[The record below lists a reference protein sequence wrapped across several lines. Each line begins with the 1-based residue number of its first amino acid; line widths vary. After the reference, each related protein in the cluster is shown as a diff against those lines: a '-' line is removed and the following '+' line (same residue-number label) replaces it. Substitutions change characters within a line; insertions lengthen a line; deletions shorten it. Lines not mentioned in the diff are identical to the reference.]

1 MKNKHMNL
9 FFPQWQGAGKT
20 KELLKGANEIKER
33 YLSYYKLVEVP
44 VEGSDIDEVKNNILG
59 YDIIL
64 QQLQNANQIVMNE
77 EPDSIFTVGGGCDVE
92 LISVSYL
99 NNKLKGDLT
108 LLWIDAHGDLNTPE
122 SSPSKLFHGMP
133 LRSLLGDG
141 DAEIIKT
148 TFSKLTTSQILLLGQ
163 RDLDEPEKDFINEH
177 KIDFLSVEEINS
189 SVNNVVKA
197 VKSKLSNNLYI
208 HVDLDVLDIDEFP
221 YVMVPAPGGLKFQ
234 VLLELL
240 KQLKDNFNI
249 AGLSLLEY
257 ASSDERELK
266 IISEIIKMGVDL

>member
-9 FFPQWQGAGKT
+9 LFPQWQGAGKT
-20 KELLKGANEIKER
+20 KELLKGANEIKKR
-33 YLSYYKLVEVP
+33 YLSDYKLVEVP
-44 VEGSDIDEVKNNILG
+44 VGDNDIDEVKNNILG

-64 QQLQNANQIVMNE
+64 QQLQNANQIVMKE
-77 EPDSIFTVGGGCDVE
+77 EPDSIFTLGGGCDVE
-92 LISVSYL
+92 LIPVSYL

-141 DAEIIKT
+141 DAELIKT

-177 KIDFLSVEEINS
+177 KIDFLSVEELNS

-221 YVMVPAPGGLKFQ
+221 YVMVPAPGGLKPQ

-240 KQLKDNFNI
+240 IQLKDNFNI